1 MQGNSSKFQLAR
13 THRLPVLLGALV
25 GFLLLSP
32 IAQLA
37 GLGRDTEAAAEWT
50 FGNRQLTKI
59 GLPGMLRSK
68 IIPMAAQAVY
78 HCHEFEGY
86 LGNVG
91 LNEVGGAY
99 ANHSDGNRSFYTFRS
114 GV

>member
-1 MQGNSSKFQLAR
+1 
-13 THRLPVLLGALV
+13 
-25 GFLLLSP
+25 
-32 IAQLA
+32 
-37 GLGRDTEAAAEWT
+37 
-50 FGNRQLTKI
+50 
-59 GLPGMLRSK
+59 MLRSK